1 MKVLHIAY
9 QQLRR
14 FGKTR
19 VSWAQK
25 LSYGLIKN
33 DHYVLDFSDRDIAS
47 FQAPFGIREL
57 GHGKANKRL
66 LETVDAMQP
75 DLIVAGHCDII
86 TNETL
91 LEIKRRYPSI
101 VIAHCNLDP
110 LFMPDN
116 VEKIHHRAEVVDVS
130 FVSTGRRELRQFE
143 GKNARIYHFPNP
155 VEASIEVSNNA
166 VKPDQALD
174 IDLIFCSNSNER
186 SKRLELVG
194 YLKDQL
200 KDELN
205 FKTFGSFGEP
215 PIWGR
220 DYDQALARSKMALNL
235 NRQEGDYWYSSER
248 LMQLTGNGI
257 LTFTHSANKFD
268 ELFPDETLVYFD
280 NEQHLR
286 NLIRA
291 FNRDDDKR
299 RHWAQNARD
308 FVHQEMNTKLFS
320 QYIVEAAMQIPFSH
334 DYVWARD
341 INLDGSMKS

>member
-75 DLIVAGHCDII
+75 DLIIAGHCDII
-86 TNETL
+86 TNKTL
-91 LEIKRRYPSI
+91 LEVKRKYPNT

-110 LFMPDN
+110 LFMPEN
-116 VEKIHHRAEVVDVS
+116 IAKIKHRAQIVDAS
-130 FVSTGRRELRQFE
+130 FVSTGRRELIPFE
-143 GKNARIYHFPNP
+143 GINARIYHFPNP
-155 VEASIEVSNNA
+155 VEASIETGDSSDKKA
-166 VKPDQALD
+166 DELE

-194 YLKDQL
+194 YLKNEL
-200 KDELN
+200 KNDLN
-205 FKTFGSFGEP
+205 FKTFGSFGEK

-220 DYDQALARSKMALNL
+220 DYDQALLRSKMALNL
-235 NRQEGDYWYSSER
+235 NRQEGNYWYSSER
-248 LMQLTGNGI
+248 MMQLTGNGI

-268 ELFPDETLVYFD
+268 ELFPDESLVYFNSD
-280 NEQHLR
+280 SQLR
-286 NLIRA
+286 DLIRE
-291 FNRDDDKR
+291 FHHDDEKR
-299 RHWAQNARD
+299 MAWAKRARE
-308 FVHQEMNTKLFS
+308 FVHKEMNTRLFS
-320 QYIVEAAMQIPFSH
+320 QYIVEASMQIPFSH

-341 INLDGSMKS
+341 INLDGTMK